1 MLTDAGVTMLAPMLY
16 QVPGRRHFDTM
27 VRDWNQY
34 LRPDQVN
41 LAVGDQVDFFWHQKT
56 LNPAAPEE
64 LYDRI
69 VSAHRDYEPGEGST
83 RGAFWHD
90 ISRAAV
96 GGSRGPY
103 PGSEWALAG
112 AAAFTTVRNNWEV
125 YPLRATMQQ
134 IKRTGGSQFV
144 ATVAIENISQGQ
156 ITDISARIMKTPNIA
171 SSDREQRVV
180 KSLGPGET
188 ITVPFE
194 GRITASAGDRANR
207 FMVAVRLVWPDG
219 DYGEMFR
226 RDLPRQQT
234 VMKYVSLGSGG

>member
-1 MLTDAGVTMLAPMLY
+1 MGE
-16 QVPGRRHFDTM
+16 
-27 VRDWNQY
+27 
-34 LRPDQVN
+34 
-41 LAVGDQVDFFWHQKT
+41 QVDFFWHQKT

-64 LYDRI
+64 LYVRI
-69 VSAHRDYEPGEGST
+69 GSAHRDYEPGEGTT

-144 ATVAIENISQGQ
+144 ATVAIENISQEQ

-234 VMKYVSLGSGG
+234 VMEYVSLGSGG